1 MSQAEKI
8 DPNRKVLFKKMRKL
22 GKNIYTIEISQN
34 DEICLI
40 EAVDVNSPESY
51 LIEMDNKKA
60 DQIFKMFNWD
70 YDKITNNMSLMN
82 KRLVLLNPSSNS
94 Q

>member
-8 DPNRKVLFKKMRKL
+8 DPKRRVLFKKMRKL
-22 GKNIYTIEISQN
+22 GKSIYTIEISQN

-51 LIEMDNKKA
+51 LIEMDNQKMNR
-60 DQIFKMFNWD
+60 IFKMFNWD
-70 YDKITNNMSLMN
+70 YDKIASSMSLMN
-82 KRLVLLNPSSNS
+82 KRLVLLNPQTQN
-94 Q
+94 